1 MHVLE
6 GAEGTFR
13 FLFFICSLS
22 LSRLVHGSWNT
33 RLISPFH
40 SLLPTRYVD
49 SDDLE
54 LMVDVSRLRVST
66 GFVYNEKALRKL
78 VPNRPRILTGNGVG
92 ETKSEAVNKEI
103 LALQQQ
109 LARLSAG
116 LSAGIS
122 FGGGNMV
129 SKDGSSSG
137 VGGSG
142 AEAAAAARGTK
153 IDFGDASSHPKGL
166 SSSKKPG
173 KPLKSDRNST
183 EGKINS
189 MKSAKSGS
197 GFAKDSSRTA
207 APGAN
212 GVTKWDPSTGKAVSK
227 KKAKNPNEI
236 HGIEIGRT
244 FTKEFEGHG
253 TFTGTVVEYNKE
265 KKFFSVIYE
274 DGDTEELR
282 TDDLRALIGLPPRKK
297 K

>member
-1 MHVLE
+1 M
-6 GAEGTFR
+6 
-13 FLFFICSLS
+13 
-22 LSRLVHGSWNT
+22 
-33 RLISPFH
+33 
-40 SLLPTRYVD
+40 D

-92 ETKSEAVNKEI
+92 ETKSESVNKEI

-116 LSAGIS
+116 LSSGIN
-122 FGGGNMV
+122 FNGGGGMNLG
-129 SKDGSSSG
+129 SKDGSSG

-142 AEAAAAARGTK
+142 AAAAAAARGTK

-197 GFAKDSSRTA
+197 GFAKESSSSGA

-212 GVTKWDPSTGKAVSK
+212 GVTKWDPSTGKMVGK
-227 KKAKNPNEI
+227 KDKKAKNPNEI
-236 HGIEIGRT
+236 HGIEIGQT
-244 FTKEFEGHG
+244 FTKVFEGHG

-282 TDDLRALIGLPPRKK
+282 TDDLRALVGLPPRKK